1 MNDMRADATSD
12 AVQAT
17 PLVADAG
24 VPLLELSGIG
34 HDFGRRTGSSGVR
47 AVDDVSLTLD
57 RGETVGLV
65 GESGCGKSTLGR
77 IATRLYRPTR
87 GAVRFEGRDM
97 THQPDAADLKA
108 FRRAVQMVF
117 QDPSGSL
124 NPRLPVGSSIEEPL
138 RARGVSRAD
147 RRARLSR
154 VLEEV
159 GLDTAAAARYP
170 HEFSGGQRQRLA
182 LARAL
187 APQPSLIVLD
197 EPTSALDVSI
207 QAQILNLLQEIQQ
220 RERIAYLFVSHNLG
234 VVRHL
239 SERVAVMYLGS
250 IVEIAPSRRLFAA
263 PQHPYSM
270 ALLSSVLEPGSV
282 PGNGAAGAGTRSGGG
297 RETGLGG
304 RIVLRGEL
312 PSPTD
317 VPAGCPF
324 SSRCWMA
331 DDRCR
336 TERPALVELAPG
348 HLTACHKPGEG
359 AATAH
364 AA

>member
-1 MNDMRADATSD
+1 MNE
-12 AVQAT
+12 T
-17 PLVADAG
+17 PVEVGTDDDTGA
-24 VPLLELSGIG
+24 PLLELAGVG
-34 HDFGRRTGSSGVR
+34 HTFGHGPGRSGVR
-47 AVDDVSLTLD
+47 AVDDVSLTLG

-77 IATRLYRPTR
+77 IATRLYRPTQ

-97 THQPDAADLKA
+97 THRPDGTDLKA

-117 QDPSGSL
+117 QDPNSSL
-124 NPRLPVGSSIEEPL
+124 NPRLPVGASIEEPL
-138 RARGVSRAD
+138 RVRRMPRAD
-147 RRARLSR
+147 RRDRLAR

-159 GLDTAAAARYP
+159 GLDSTAAVRHP

-187 APQPSLIVLD
+187 APQPAVIVLD

-207 QAQILNLLQEIQQ
+207 QAQILNLLQDIQRQ
-220 RERIAYLFVSHNLG
+220 DRIAYLFISHNLG

-239 SERVAVMYLGS
+239 SSRVAVMYLGS
-250 IVEIAPSRRLFAA
+250 IVELAPSRRLFEA
-263 PQHPYSM
+263 PQHPYSR
-270 ALLSSVLEPGSV
+270 ALLSSVLEPGDT
-282 PGNGAAGAGTRSGGG
+282 PGT
-297 RETGLGG
+297 GG
-304 RIVLRGEL
+304 RIELKGEL

-324 SSRCWMA
+324 SSRCWLA

-336 TERPALVELAPG
+336 TERPVLVERASG
-348 HLTACHKPGEG
+348 HLTACHKPGEVG
-359 AATAH
+359 
-364 AA
+364 

>member
-1 MNDMRADATSD
+1 MTETQPD
-12 AVQAT
+12 
-17 PLVADAG
+17 LAG
-24 VPLLELSGIG
+24 SEPLLELSGIG
-34 HDFGRRTGSSGVR
+34 HEFGGRPGRSGVR
-47 AVDDVSLTLD
+47 AVDDITLALNP
-57 RGETVGLV
+57 GETVGLV

-87 GAVRFEGRDM
+87 GAVRFEGKDM
-97 THQPDAADLKA
+97 THKPKSADLKA

-117 QDPSGSL
+117 QDPNGSL
-124 NPRLPVGSSIEEPL
+124 NPRLPVGASIEEPL
-138 RARGVSRAD
+138 RARGVARAE
-147 RRARLSR
+147 RRTRLAE

-159 GLDTAAAARYP
+159 GLDASAAARYP

-187 APQPSLIVLD
+187 APQPSVIVLD

-220 RERIAYLFVSHNLG
+220 RDRIAYLFISHNLG

-250 IVEIAPSRRLFAA
+250 IVELAPAKELFGD

-270 ALLSSVLEPGSV
+270 ALLSSVLEPGDDG
-282 PGNGAAGAGTRSGGG
+282 PG
-297 RETGLGG
+297 EQ
-304 RIVLRGEL
+304 IVLKGEL
-312 PSPTD
+312 PSPSD
-317 VPAGCPF
+317 IPAGCPF
-324 SSRCWMA
+324 SSRCWLA

-336 TERPALVELAPG
+336 SERPALVERTPG
-348 HLTACHKPGEG
+348 HLTACHKPGS
-359 AATAH
+359 H
-364 AA
+364 

>member
-1 MNDMRADATSD
+1 MSESRLELTVAEPTAPPPAADT
-12 AVQAT
+12 
-17 PLVADAG
+17 G
-24 VPLLELSGIG
+24 VPLLELAGIG
-34 HDFGRRTGSSGVR
+34 HEFGRRPGRSGVR
-47 AVDDVSLTLD
+47 AVDDISLALNP
-57 RGETVGLV
+57 GETVGLV

-87 GAVRFEGRDM
+87 GAVRFEGKDM
-97 THQPDAADLKA
+97 THKPKSADLKA

-117 QDPSGSL
+117 QDPNGSL

-138 RARGVSRAD
+138 RARGVPRTE
-147 RRARLSR
+147 RRERLAE

-159 GLDTAAAARYP
+159 GLDAAAAGRYP

-187 APQPSLIVLD
+187 APQPSVIVLD

-220 RERIAYLFVSHNLG
+220 RDRIAYLFISHNLG

-239 SERVAVMYLGS
+239 SQRVAVMYLGS
-250 IVEIAPSRRLFAA
+250 IVEIAPAQQLFEA

-270 ALLSSVLEPGSV
+270 ALLSSVLEPGDDTG
-282 PGNGAAGAGTRSGGG
+282 PG
-297 RETGLGG
+297 EQ
-304 RIVLRGEL
+304 IVLKGEL

-317 VPAGCPF
+317 IPTGCPF
-324 SSRCWMA
+324 SSRCWLA
-331 DDRCR
+331 DDHCR
-336 TERPALVELAPG
+336 SERPALTEQAPG
-348 HLTACHKPGEG
+348 HLTACHKPGG
-359 AATAH
+359 H
-364 AA
+364 S